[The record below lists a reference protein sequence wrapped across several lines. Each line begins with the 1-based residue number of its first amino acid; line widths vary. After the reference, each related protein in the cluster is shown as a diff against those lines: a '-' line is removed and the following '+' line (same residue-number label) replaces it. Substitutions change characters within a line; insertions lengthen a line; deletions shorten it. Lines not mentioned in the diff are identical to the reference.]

1 MQATIA
7 VRLFCEG
14 ALTTRG
20 EDEVTERFLGFARH
34 ELDRAYRLAGLLLA
48 DRTEAEDAV
57 QDALVRAWDRR
68 ATLRDPTGFAAW
80 FDRILVNGCRDRLRR
95 RRRVRFLEL
104 DRAREAAIRDPFRAL
119 LDRDEATRA
128 LAAVD
133 PDQRV
138 VVILHYWADLTLTDV
153 AERTGWPVG
162 TVKSRLHHA
171 LRRLEAKLGAA
182 AAAETER

>member
-7 VRLFCEG
+7 IRWVGEG
-14 ALTTRG
+14 ALTTRT
-20 EDEVTERFLGFARH
+20 EDELTERFLRLARH
-34 ELDRAYRLAGLLLA
+34 ELNRAYRLAGLLLA

-57 QDALVRAWDRR
+57 QDALVRAWHRR
-68 ATLRDPTGFAAW
+68 VTLRDPADFAAW

-95 RRRVRFLEL
+95 RSRVRFVEL
-104 DRAREAAIRDPFRAL
+104 DVARQAEVRDPFRAF

-128 LAAVD
+128 LAVLD

-138 VVILHYWADLTLTDV
+138 VVILHYWADLTLTGV
-153 AERTGWPVG
+153 AQRTGWPLG

-171 LRRLEAKLGAA
+171 LRRLEAELGGAA
-182 AAAETER
+182 EAETGQ

>member
-1 MQATIA
+1 MQAAIA
-7 VRLFCEG
+7 IRPFGEG
-14 ALTTRG
+14 ALTTTRS
-20 EDEVTERFLGFARH
+20 DEVTERFLQLARH

-57 QDALVRAWDRR
+57 QDALVRAWHRR
-68 ATLRDPTGFAAW
+68 TSLRDSAGFAAW

-104 DRAREAAIRDPFRAL
+104 DAAREPAIPDPFRAL

-128 LAAVD
+128 LASLE

-138 VVILHYWADLTLTDV
+138 VVILHYWADLTLEGV
-153 AERTGWPVG
+153 ARRTGWPIG
-162 TVKSRLHHA
+162 TVKSRLHAA
-171 LRRLEAKLGAA
+171 LRRLETQLVSGRPE
-182 AAAETER
+182 AEP

>member
-1 MQATIA
+1 MQATYA
-7 VRLFCEG
+7 VPSLGEG
-14 ALTTRG
+14 ARTTLR
-20 EDEVTERFLGFARH
+20 EDEVTDRFLRLARH

-48 DRTEAEDAV
+48 DHSEAEDAV
-57 QDALVRAWDRR
+57 QDALIRAWHRR
-68 ATLRDPTGFAAW
+68 TTLRDSAGFPAW

-104 DRAREAAIRDPFRAL
+104 DLAREPAIRDPFRAI

-128 LAAVD
+128 LTVLDA
-133 PDQRV
+133 DQRV
-138 VVILHYWADLTLTDV
+138 VVILHYWADLTLEAV

-171 LRRLEAKLGAA
+171 LRRLETELGAA
-182 AAAETER
+182 AATAAEP